1 MTFFSAKTRPLLAH
15 EGTGFVGFGVGAGA
29 GEGVGAACD
38 LGGLRTSLVTAE
50 GGAGS
55 VNDTL
60 RESSADGVAAE
71 TTRDGAI
78 ENYKRACWSK

>member
-15 EGTGFVGFGVGAGA
+15 AGTGFVGFGGGTGAGTGA
-29 GEGVGAACD
+29 GAACD

-50 GGAGS
+50 GGVGS
-55 VNDTL
+55 TNDTL

-71 TTRDGAI
+71 TTRGDGAM
-78 ENYKRACWSK
+78 ETDERGC